1 MGQRAG
7 NRTSVCT
14 FVFVCGDAARPGRTS
29 MCPYSQSRRYPSG
42 RPQTGKR
49 AAGRQ
54 PWPGFRA
61 GSST

>member
-49 AAGRQ
+49 AAG
-54 PWPGFRA
+54 
-61 GSST
+61 SST